1 MLDIGASARGG
12 PVTPVYSP
20 GSRLPFCLDEAVQ
33 PPERPVSVDVH
44 PAPWPEPGMRAL
56 EVAENE
62 GWPMRERRRRPRARD
77 AAPAAGRRSDA
88 VARRSG
94 PAGDGSRR
102 LDLEQL
108 LAELVQA
115 RAVGEA
121 ELADLHAL
129 IAQVAVDLALA
140 RQWPIAG
147 CGPGS
152 SRQFVVWRARYED
165 VGAHLPH

>member
-1 MLDIGASARGG
+1 M
-12 PVTPVYSP
+12 
-20 GSRLPFCLDEAVQ
+20 
-33 PPERPVSVDVH
+33 SVAVH
-44 PAPWPEPGMRAL
+44 PVPMPDPGLRAL

-62 GWPMRERRRRPRARD
+62 GWPMRERRRRPRARVD
-77 AAPAAGRRSDA
+77 TVLATGRRTDA

-94 PAGDGSRR
+94 PVDDGSRR

-115 RAVGEA
+115 RAVREA

-140 RQWPIAG
+140 RQGPIAG

-152 SRQFVVWRARYED
+152 SRQLVVWRARYED
-165 VGAHLPH
+165 VGVHLPH

>member
-1 MLDIGASARGG
+1 M
-12 PVTPVYSP
+12 
-20 GSRLPFCLDEAVQ
+20 
-33 PPERPVSVDVH
+33 SVDV
-44 PAPWPEPGMRAL
+44 PPVPLPDPGVRAL

-62 GWPMRERRRRPRARD
+62 GWPMRERRRRPRTHGESL
-77 AAPAAGRRSDA
+77 PVAGRRTNAA
-88 VARRSG
+88 VRRSSPPG
-94 PAGDGSRR
+94 EGKRR

-115 RAVGEA
+115 RAVREA

-152 SRQFVVWRARYED
+152 SRQLVVWRARYED

>member
-1 MLDIGASARGG
+1 M
-12 PVTPVYSP
+12 
-20 GSRLPFCLDEAVQ
+20 
-33 PPERPVSVDVH
+33 SVDVH
-44 PAPWPEPGMRAL
+44 PAPWPEPGVRAL

-62 GWPMRERRRRPRARD
+62 GWPMRERRRRPRARGD

-88 VARRSG
+88 LARRSG
-94 PAGDGSRR
+94 PARDSSRR

-115 RAVGEA
+115 RAGREA

-152 SRQFVVWRARYED
+152 SRQLVVWRARYED

>member
-1 MLDIGASARGG
+1 M
-12 PVTPVYSP
+12 
-20 GSRLPFCLDEAVQ
+20 
-33 PPERPVSVDVH
+33 SVDVH
-44 PAPWPEPGMRAL
+44 PAPWPEPGVRAL

-62 GWPMRERRRRPRARD
+62 GWPMRERRRRPRARGD

-88 VARRSG
+88 LARRSG
-94 PAGDGSRR
+94 PAGDCSRR

-115 RAVGEA
+115 RAGREA

-152 SRQFVVWRARYED
+152 SRQLVVWRARYED